1 MPATDPEV
9 AFKDCDVAILVGA
22 IPRREG
28 MERKDLL
35 TQNAKIFKGQGDC
48 LNRQAKKSVK
58 VRTKEEKSDC
68 ASWLPWRAEPR
79 PCLLAP
85 LPEAKPSL
93 LTACPFRPSAF
104 SCTGAGRGQPCQHQR
119 ANRSA

>member
-58 VRTKEEKSDC
+58 VGVRQDDGDLS
-68 ASWLPWRAEPR
+68 ALVA
-79 PCLLAP
+79 LLNSRSIP
-85 LPEAKPSL
+85 LPPTDRSL
-93 LTACPFRPSAF
+93 LSATQPTPMPSSRLISRLAF
-104 SCTGAGRGQPCQHQR
+104 PS
-119 ANRSA
+119 RSSPA

>member
-58 VRTKEEKSDC
+58 VGVRQDDGDLSALVAVLDVCSTQHRPTT
-68 ASWLPWRAEPR
+68 LPPTDRSL
-79 PCLLAP
+79 LLATQP
-85 LPEAKPSL
+85 TPMPSL
-93 LTACPFRPSAF
+93 RLISRLAF
-104 SCTGAGRGQPCQHQR
+104 AS
-119 ANRSA
+119 RSSPA

>member
-1 MPATDPEV
+1 MCYHIHFQDSLQTIISTPGNAEIVPATDPEV

-58 VRTKEEKSDC
+58 VSVRQDDGDLSALVALLNST
-68 ASWLPWRAEPR
+68 LPPIHY
-79 PCLLAP
+79 
-85 LPEAKPSL
+85 PS
-93 LTACPFRPSAF
+93 T
-104 SCTGAGRGQPCQHQR
+104 
-119 ANRSA
+119 N